1 MELYRRW
8 DQIVREWVVSD
19 RSETLGRVGPTGL
32 LTGRL
37 RYSTLIK
44 RCVAEFDALELRD
57 IPRKPRVGLVGE
69 ILVKFHPD
77 ANNHAV
83 DVIEAEG
90 CEAELPGLMQFFH
103 NSVATA
109 EWDYENLGIDGKQ
122 RKILPMA
129 LWLLKKYEVPVHRA
143 FGETNGKFEPHR
155 DIEEMISRSEDI
167 ARLGNQAGEG
177 WYLTAEMVDM
187 IEHGCPNII
196 CAQPFACLPNHI
208 VGKGMFRALRNRYP
222 QANIVAVDYDP
233 GASEVNQL
241 NRIKLMLATAV
252 QQHNAAERDGED
264 DGVLQLVGIDFDSE
278 DLGGEAVAGASCGG
292 CGCGSGGG
300 SSDGEGRRVV
310 GLGMPAMPPRRGA
323 AFR

>member
-8 DQIVREWVVSD
+8 DRIVREWIED
-19 RSETLGRVGPTGL
+19 GRSQEFGGGRARRLTYAGL
-32 LTGRL
+32 IRA
-37 RYSTLIK
+37 
-44 RCVAEFDALELRD
+44 CVREFDALALRD

-103 NSVATA
+103 YSSATA
-109 EWDYENLGIDGKQ
+109 EWDQANLGIGGRQ
-122 RKILPMA
+122 RRIMPLVLWA
-129 LWLLKKYEVPVHRA
+129 LERYEAPVRRA
-143 FGETNGKFEPHR
+143 FAATGGKFEPHR
-155 DIEEMISRSEDI
+155 RIGEMIPRSQDI

-222 QANIVAVDYDP
+222 QSNIVAVDYDP

-252 QQHNAAERDGED
+252 QGRDGSEGD
-264 DGVLQLVGIDFDSE
+264 DGVLDLVGIDFE
-278 DLGGEAVAGASCGG
+278 DTPGAGA
-292 CGCGSGGG
+292 GSGGAG
-300 SSDGEGRRVV
+300 GRRVV
-310 GLGMPAMPPRRGA
+310 GLGMPGVPPRRA
-323 AFR
+323 AALR